1 MDKVKKVLSVLERTL
16 ICCLDGL
23 NNRVFTDAYSKYLS
37 KHGVCFHGRPNYIAS
52 SAYFDGQGLKDIEIG
67 GEVVISREV
76 MLLTHDYSIENALH
90 AVGGGTADRHLKLDG
105 TISIGEN
112 SFIGARAS
120 LLPGTKVGKDCIV
133 GACAVVKGEIPDDSI
148 VIGNPAKVVKRTSDL
163 GKRLLT
169 DFSFETRTVDPR
181 KDK

>member
-1 MDKVKKVLSVLERTL
+1 MSVLHRKL

-23 NNRVFTDAYSKYLS
+23 NNHAFTDAYAKYLS
-37 KHGVCFHGRPNYIAS
+37 KHGVRFHGRPNYIAS
-52 SAYFDGQGLKDIEIG
+52 SAYFDGQGLQDIEIG
-67 GEVVISREV
+67 DEVVISREV

-90 AVGGGTADRHLKLDG
+90 AVGGGTADRHLKLDRA
-105 TISIGEN
+105 ISIGDN

-148 VIGNPAKVVKRTSDL
+148 VIGNPAKVIKRTSEL
-163 GKRLLT
+163 GKKLL
-169 DFSFETRTVDPR
+169 DEFPLDEKTVESGR
-181 KDK
+181 IHR

>member
-1 MDKVKKVLSVLERTL
+1 MNKVLKVLRVLQRKL

-23 NNRVFTDAYSKYLS
+23 NNRVFTEMYAKYLS
-37 KHGVCFHGRPNYIAS
+37 KQGVRFHGQPNYIAS

-67 GEVVISREV
+67 DEVVISREV

-105 TISIGEN
+105 TIFVGEN

-120 LLPGTKVGKDCIV
+120 LLPGTKIGRDCIV

-148 VIGNPAKVVKRTSDL
+148 VIGNPAKVIKRTSEL
-163 GKRLLT
+163 GRRLL
-169 DFSFETRTVDPR
+169 DEFPLNADASEIG